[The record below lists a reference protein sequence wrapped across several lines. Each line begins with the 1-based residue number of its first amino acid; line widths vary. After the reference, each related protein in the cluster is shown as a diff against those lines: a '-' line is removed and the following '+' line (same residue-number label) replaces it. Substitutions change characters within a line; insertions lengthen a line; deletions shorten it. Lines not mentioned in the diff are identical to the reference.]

1 MRYCDKSIFGSGAK
15 ALLPTKNYNYYL
27 GFLNSNV
34 ALMYLQAVS
43 PTLNYETGHI
53 SSLPITVNSNASIDT
68 LVEQNIAISRADWDS
83 FETSW
88 DFKRHPLIAFKGM
101 YYLSWENEGKVF
113 AREEI
118 GSVPWKYSMKLSYQD
133 WEAACENRFATLKSN
148 EEELNRIFI
157 DIYGL
162 QDELTPEVEDKD
174 VTVRRADLGREIRSF
189 VSYTVGCM
197 FGRYSLDEE
206 GLILAGQQFNE
217 RFVYGTAPVAGTG
230 LTGRRSLTRVMTDC
244 YLRKTDGTLK
254 ITSFI
259 PESDNILPITDNDYF
274 EDDIVGRFVEFVK
287 VVYGA
292 DTLTANLDFIA
303 DALYPDGKGT
313 ARERIRR
320 YFLNDFYKD
329 HVKIYQ
335 KRPIYWQFDSGK
347 QNGFK
352 ALVYLHRYNRFT
364 VAQVRTEYLHPL
376 QRKYEAEVERLNA
389 LSMLDETTTRE
400 KAEYKKQTEKLA
412 KQIAECRAYDP
423 IIAHIALQNIELD
436 LDDGVTVNYAKFQSV
451 EVASGDGRPPVNKDL
466 LTKI

>member
-1 MRYCDKSIFGSGAK
+1 
-15 ALLPTKNYNYYL
+15 
-27 GFLNSNV
+27 
-34 ALMYLQAVS
+34 
-43 PTLNYETGHI
+43 
-53 SSLPITVNSNASIDT
+53 
-68 LVEQNIAISRADWDS
+68 
-83 FETSW
+83 
-88 DFKRHPLIAFKGM
+88 
-101 YYLSWENEGKVF
+101 
-113 AREEI
+113 
-118 GSVPWKYSMKLSYQD
+118 
-133 WEAACENRFATLKSN
+133 
-148 EEELNRIFI
+148 
-157 DIYGL
+157 
-162 QDELTPEVEDKD
+162 
-174 VTVRRADLGREIRSF
+174 
-189 VSYTVGCM
+189 
-197 FGRYSLDEE
+197 
-206 GLILAGQQFNE
+206 
-217 RFVYGTAPVAGTG
+217 
-230 LTGRRSLTRVMTDC
+230 MTDC

-254 ITSFI
+254 ITPFI

-303 DALYPDGKGT
+303 GALYPDGKGT

-389 LSMLDETTTRE
+389 LSALDETTTRE

-436 LDDGVTVNYAKFQSV
+436 LDDGVTVNYAKFQNV